1 MLVLDTG
8 LQSKVSVQQSE
19 SNSLATK
26 FTVYSSN
33 SIQPNSRVSKI
44 YPYLFILSKL
54 TTSIGKKKSKTKP
67 NHQFQHAIHQ
77 TH

>member
-1 MLVLDTG
+1 MLVLDTD

-19 SNSLATK
+19 SDSLATK
-26 FTVYSSN
+26 LTVYSSN

-44 YPYLFILSKL
+44 SPYLFIFSKL
-54 TTSIGKKKSKTKP
+54 TTSIGKKKKKVKP